1 MVSLHD
7 PEYNKC
13 VLPLGPSLLFAKN
26 GRSPASTGP
35 VVQKGAF
42 VAKQK
47 KAAKLRVQSDGTQH
61 YIDVPVG
68 RAIDLHN
75 FFRSNRVRSAP
86 PEPAFTGFDRIELAK
101 DIDIAAVQALLN
113 NW

>member
-1 MVSLHD
+1 
-7 PEYNKC
+7 
-13 VLPLGPSLLFAKN
+13 
-26 GRSPASTGP
+26 

-47 KAAKLRVQSDGTQH
+47 KAAKLRVQTDGNHQH
-61 YIDVPVG
+61 FIDVPVG

-101 DIDIAAVQALLN
+101 DIDVAAVQALLN